1 MVLQVEGMRDD
12 SVAKFNYTLEA
23 DFEVLQ
29 KDVTEA
35 RNAAQHEMILDETTQ
50 QSAAVAYL
58 TDIKS
63 RVDAIVVEQK
73 RINRFQKEFKVPYH
87 L

>member
-58 TDIKS
+58 TDIKG